1 MRLVRER
8 LIVPLAPP
16 SVAAAAI
23 GLATRQARYAAVF
36 AVLATAALIVVAGYA
51 NSLNAADMI

>member
-1 MRLVRER
+1 VVSVRGLR
-8 LIVPLAPP
+8 LAPP
-16 SVAAAAI
+16 PPPGVAAAAI